1 MQCSRFNLKTK
12 VSFSTRVCLLLQ
24 MTHICLMVSQRLRR
38 RFGAS
43 SLCWKRHEN
52 KQFVWFCSL
61 PVHYY
66 KCCRIMCINALH
78 HHNHCHHHH
87 RYCEC
92 YQREAS
98 QRDGNCQQEQAAPRN
113 GDRDFILHLIPYFR
127 GDTVSQRS
135 LQRHQR

>member
-1 MQCSRFNLKTK
+1 
-12 VSFSTRVCLLLQ
+12 

-66 KCCRIMCINALH
+66 KCCIIIIIVTIIIAIVSAIN
-78 HHNHCHHHH
+78 
-87 RYCEC
+87 EKP
-92 YQREAS
+92 AS
-98 QRDGNCQQEQAAPRN
+98 AMA
-113 GDRDFILHLIPYFR
+113 
-127 GDTVSQRS
+127 TVSRNKQHRVTVIGI
-135 LQRHQR
+135 LYCI